1 MKKHLPFCLYAIF
14 STLAVIITILLPVI
28 LSQWILSDIARQCLA
43 AVIGVLISLTG
54 SWMTYIKSY
63 KEMTEVKKT
72 TTVVDE
78 LFMGKRTII
87 IDGNGVLPLGEE
99 SSGQ

>member
-14 STLAVIITILLPVI
+14 STLAVIVTILFPVI
-28 LSQWILSDIARQCLA
+28 LSQWISSDVICQCIA

-54 SWMTYIKSY
+54 SWITYIKSY
-63 KEMTEVKKT
+63 KEMANVKKT

-78 LFMGKRTII
+78 LFTGERTLI
-87 IDGNGVLPLGEE
+87 IDGNGVLPHNEE
-99 SSGQ
+99 SSDQ